1 MSHAHFWHRLRIA
14 GALAA
19 ACGLC
24 GAMAQGAT
32 DPAALCE
39 RATVLA
45 AEETGVPLSV
55 LQAIALAESGR
66 NLGGHQRPWPW
77 TVNYGGDGTWYD
89 SATEARHAVAAYQA
103 GGGTNFD
110 IGCFQ
115 INHRWHAGAFPDV
128 AAMFD
133 PTANALYA
141 AQFLL
146 GLFAETGSW
155 PDAAAAYHSRTPEH
169 ADRYRARFNQL
180 HDGLDAGA
188 QMPLLAGVTR
198 ENRFPLLQAGATGS
212 LGSLVPQVEGG
223 FALIGAAP

>member
-1 MSHAHFWHRLRIA
+1 
-14 GALAA
+14 
-19 ACGLC
+19 
-24 GAMAQGAT
+24 
-32 DPAALCE
+32 
-39 RATVLA
+39 
-45 AEETGVPLSV
+45 
-55 LQAIALAESGR
+55 
-66 NLGGHQRPWPW
+66 
-77 TVNYGGDGTWYD
+77 VNYGGDGTWYN
-89 SATEARHAVAAYQA
+89 SATEARHAVATYQA